1 MSLALYTCLFWLCTS
16 GLWTTQAVTDEDS
29 SSHRDLAPTN
39 VDFAFNLY
47 KRLVALNSDKNTLI
61 SPVSISMALA
71 MLSLSTRGS
80 TQYLENLGFNMSKM
94 SEAEIHQGFQY
105 LNSLLQQSD
114 TGLEMNMGNVMFLLQ
129 NLKLKDSFLADTKHY
144 YESEALTI
152 PSKDWTK
159 AGEQI
164 NNHVKNKTQGK
175 IEHVVSD
182 LDSSAT
188 LILINYIFL
197 KGIWKLPFSPE
208 NTREEDFYV
217 NETSTVKVPMM
228 VQSGNISYFRDSAIP
243 CQMVQMNYV
252 GNGTTFIILPDQG
265 QMDTVVAALN
275 RDTIDRWGKLM
286 IPRQMNLYI
295 PKFSMSDTY
304 DLQDVLADVGIKDL
318 FTNQSDFADTTKDTP
333 LTLTVLHK
341 AMLQLDEGNVLPAA
355 TNGPPVH
362 LPSESFTLKYNR
374 PFIFLTF
381 DKYTWSSLMMS
392 QVMNPA

>member
-1 MSLALYTCLFWLCTS
+1 
-16 GLWTTQAVTDEDS
+16 
-29 SSHRDLAPTN
+29 
-39 VDFAFNLY
+39 
-47 KRLVALNSDKNTLI
+47 
-61 SPVSISMALA
+61 
-71 MLSLSTRGS
+71 
-80 TQYLENLGFNMSKM
+80 
-94 SEAEIHQGFQY
+94 
-105 LNSLLQQSD
+105 
-114 TGLEMNMGNVMFLLQ
+114 VMFLLQ

-197 KGIWKLPFSPE
+197 K
-208 NTREEDFYV
+208 
-217 NETSTVKVPMM
+217 VKVPMM

-243 CQMVQMNYV
+243 CQM
-252 GNGTTFIILPDQG
+252 
-265 QMDTVVAALN
+265 MDTVVAALN
-275 RDTIDRWGKLM
+275 RDTID
-286 IPRQMNLYI
+286 RQMNLYI

-374 PFIFLTF
+374 PFIFLAF
-381 DKYTWSSLMMS
+381 
-392 QVMNPA
+392 

>member
-129 NLKLKDSFLADTKHY
+129 NLKLKDSFLADTKHF

-159 AGEQI
+159 ASEQI

-188 LILINYIFL
+188 LILVNYIFL
-197 KGIWKLPFSPE
+197 KGIAFPSLPF
-208 NTREEDFYV
+208 
-217 NETSTVKVPMM
+217 
-228 VQSGNISYFRDSAIP
+228 
-243 CQMVQMNYV
+243 
-252 GNGTTFIILPDQG
+252 
-265 QMDTVVAALN
+265 
-275 RDTIDRWGKLM
+275 
-286 IPRQMNLYI
+286 
-295 PKFSMSDTY
+295 
-304 DLQDVLADVGIKDL
+304 
-318 FTNQSDFADTTKDTP
+318 
-333 LTLTVLHK
+333 
-341 AMLQLDEGNVLPAA
+341 
-355 TNGPPVH
+355 
-362 LPSESFTLKYNR
+362 
-374 PFIFLTF
+374 
-381 DKYTWSSLMMS
+381 
-392 QVMNPA
+392 